1 MSSIELEHYSTNDMM
16 VVVVRGDINSAS
28 APDFGSYLKEAIGHS
43 GHGRV
48 ILDMSGV
55 QYMSSAGLREIV
67 GGLKL
72 AQRAGGNLVIAGLQ
86 ERLRLVLDISGLPT
100 ISKIYDSVEDAVANF
115 A

>member
-1 MSSIELEHYSTNDMM
+1 MSSIELEHHHTDNAM
-16 VVVVRGDINSAS
+16 VVVVRGDINSSS

-43 GHGRV
+43 GNAHIV
-48 ILDMSGV
+48 LDMSGV

-100 ISKIYDSVEDAVANF
+100 ISKIFDSVEEAVDSF

>member
-1 MSSIELEHYSTNDMM
+1 MSSIELEHYHENDVM

-43 GHGRV
+43 GNAKMV
-48 ILDMSGV
+48 LDMSGV

-100 ISKIYDSVEDAVANF
+100 ISKIFDSVADAIDSF

>member
-1 MSSIELEHYSTNDMM
+1 MSSIELEHYDSNNLM

-28 APDFGSYLKEAIGHS
+28 APEFGSYLKETIGHS
-43 GHGRV
+43 GHGRIV
-48 ILDMSGV
+48 LDMSGV

-100 ISKIYDSVEDAVANF
+100 ISKIFDTVEDALANF
-115 A
+115 S